1 VQSAATLDDFENSSS
16 KYLHHSFKQSRVAPP
31 PTCIVNSF
39 EAFLATMKQGV
50 LQLPL
55 DLDPAELSK
64 LYEKRHI
71 CIPDSFAS
79 LSEYSSTFRSALWEG
94 EALVLSAD
102 PAPI

>member
-1 VQSAATLDDFENSSS
+1 M
-16 KYLHHSFKQSRVAPP
+16 
-31 PTCIVNSF
+31 VNSF
-39 EAFLATMKQGV
+39 ESFLETMKQGV

-79 LSEYSSTFRSALWEG
+79 LSEYASIFRSALWEG
-94 EALVLSAD
+94 NDTAFFTSLMRSNMISLTL
-102 PAPI
+102 